1 MLQPSQNTFHSPTP
15 EPAGPLWVGIDVGG
29 STIEALAVDREW
41 QVRGRAIGPTALGAP
56 EQLVTAI
63 IEYAQAAVASAGAA
77 LQDVSA
83 FGVGVPGRV
92 DPYTGEVANA
102 VNLNLEQ
109 PFPLGGLLAERF
121 HRPVYL
127 ENDARIAALGAYRL
141 VSQEEPVRHMAYL
154 NIGTGIS
161 AGLVLNGALYR
172 GVNGLAG
179 EIGHMVVEPEGR
191 LCACGLCGCLET
203 IASGSAIDRQ
213 AAALL
218 PPSEEEPHPSAATLY
233 RRATAGDAAA
243 VGLVRRISAYLSRAL
258 QWIIMAYDVERVVL
272 GGGITHAG
280 AAFLDPILAELAHLR
295 AQSRLAEMLLRD
307 AKFSLLPAG
316 YNPGTWGAAQL
327 AQTRSAPT
335 AEQVSAIDD

>member
-1 MLQPSQNTFHSPTP
+1 
-15 EPAGPLWVGIDVGG
+15 
-29 STIEALAVDREW
+29 
-41 QVRGRAIGPTALGAP
+41 
-56 EQLVTAI
+56 
-63 IEYAQAAVASAGAA
+63 
-77 LQDVSA
+77 
-83 FGVGVPGRV
+83 V

-121 HRPVYL
+121 HRPAYL

-141 VSQEEPVRHMAYL
+141 VSQEEPVRQMAYRTL
-154 NIGTGIS
+154 GTGLS

-218 PPSEEEPHPSAATLY
+218 PPSEEEPHPSAATL
-233 RRATAGDAAA
+233 
-243 VGLVRRISAYLSRAL
+243 
-258 QWIIMAYDVERVVL
+258 
-272 GGGITHAG
+272 
-280 AAFLDPILAELAHLR
+280 
-295 AQSRLAEMLLRD
+295 
-307 AKFSLLPAG
+307 
-316 YNPGTWGAAQL
+316 
-327 AQTRSAPT
+327 
-335 AEQVSAIDD
+335 